1 MNKLKLEIGMD
12 VTELLGI
19 VKYDPPLPAE
29 LAGVAKG
36 FFPSFIPKTD
46 EERIQNLADKY
57 GELKEGNLYYATEK
71 LDGTSTTFFINNG
84 EFGVCTRN
92 LELLETDGNTI
103 WRLARELKL
112 EEKFREYG
120 GNFALQGECIGEGI
134 QGNPYKLKGQTIKF
148 FNVFDID
155 THTYFDL
162 SMFKKFMEEQGLETV
177 PLFFLNFELPKTIEE
192 IIVLA
197 NGPSLLNPLTNRE
210 GLVIRSIDREIS
222 FKVISNTYL
231 LNNEK

>member
-29 LAGVAKG
+29 LAGMAKG
-36 FFPSFIPKTD
+36 NFPSFIPKTD

-57 GELKEGNLYYATEK
+57 GELKEGKLYYATEK

-92 LELLETDGNTI
+92 LELLETEGNTI
-103 WRLARELKL
+103 WRLAREMKL

-148 FNVFDID
+148 YNGYDID
-155 THTYFDL
+155 YQAHMPFQIFIERLNSLNL
-162 SMFKKFMEEQGLETV
+162 SSV
-177 PLFFLNFELPKTIEE
+177 PMIFINFQLPDTIDELIA
-192 IIVLA
+192 LA
-197 NGPSLLNPLTNRE
+197 DGPSVLNSMTNRE
-210 GLVIRSIDREIS
+210 GLVIRSLDRKHS
-222 FKVISNTYL
+222 FKAISNLYL
-231 LNNEK
+231 LKNEK